1 MPEAPNVVYGAPPL
15 YCEASTS
22 PYNTLDVPPTPT
34 VHILGRVA
42 NMEAM
47 VVAFLAE
54 HSLSF
59 TSSDKLIELSLEFS
73 KDSPALKKA

>member
-1 MPEAPNVVYGAPPL
+1 MP
-15 YCEASTS
+15 T
-22 PYNTLDVPPTPT
+22 TPT
-34 VHILGRVA
+34 VHILDIVA
-42 NMEAM
+42 NMEAI